1 MHFQPQQSLIY
12 FSILFK
18 GVFFFEILWESN
30 IYQALL
36 IYARCGDLES
46 LSMSHKI

>member
-18 GVFFFEILWESN
+18 GGVFEILWESK